1 MSVSLYNQLKDSLPP
16 DLKGVISDTETL
28 LLNRKDYHL
37 SQISPVNAT
46 LDLLSMNIGYPYR
59 VLISFLDQFAA
70 NIKGD
75 FNIVLAD
82 PSLTLAAFYIWV
94 RAGGGISKGEIYAP
108 KRVAKLPEKN
118 SLMGELLDN
127 FEKNTKSN
135 PNAKP
140 AEARNQLFTFVLG
153 NSKSS
158 AQTIFAADRFFEA
171 KKGLLILKDYSKVD
185 SYDER
190 EYLESKLIFPSI
202 TFEGHAFCLKTS

>member
-1 MSVSLYNQLKDSLPP
+1 MSISLYNQLKASLPN
-16 DLKGVISDTETL
+16 DLKGVISDSETI

-82 PSLTLAAFYIWV
+82 PSLTLAAFYLWI
-94 RAGGGISKGEIYAP
+94 RAGGGGPKGQVYAP
-108 KRVAKLPEKN
+108 KRVAKLPEKG
-118 SLMGELLDN
+118 SLIGELLED

-140 AEARNQLFTFVLG
+140 SDSRNKLFTFVLG

-158 AQTIFAADRFFEA
+158 AQTIFAADRFCEA
-171 KKGLLILKDYSKVD
+171 KTGLLVLKDYSKVE
-185 SYDER
+185 SFDER
-190 EYLESKLIFPSI
+190 EYLEGKLIFPSI
-202 TFEGHAFCLKTS
+202 TFEGHAFCLKM